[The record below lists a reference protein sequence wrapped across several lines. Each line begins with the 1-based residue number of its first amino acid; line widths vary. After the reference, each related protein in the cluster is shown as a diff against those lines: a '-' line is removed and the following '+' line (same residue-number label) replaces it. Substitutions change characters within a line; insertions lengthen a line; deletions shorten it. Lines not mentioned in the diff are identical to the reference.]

1 MATEQYDIVI
11 IGSGAG
17 GGTLA
22 HHLAP
27 SGKKILIV
35 ERGDFLPREREN
47 WDEHEVFTEG
57 RYRSKEA
64 WLDKDGEPFEPFT
77 HYWVGGNTKMYGAAL
92 LRLRAEDF
100 EERRH
105 YDGTSPAWPIGYDE
119 LEPYYTRAEHLYSVH
134 GEHGVDPTD
143 PPRSAPYR
151 YPPLRHEPRIAK
163 LYEDL
168 RELGLHPFPLPV
180 AVRLGE
186 DQGVPHAPINLSYF
200 DGYPDLTEAKADADV
215 VAVRPA
221 LAFRNVS
228 ILTRA
233 YAHRL
238 ETSANGREIVAAMI
252 QRDGEEVRVE
262 GDIFVVACGAINSAA
277 LFLRSQTDR
286 HPDGLANGSGLV
298 GRHYMAHNNGS
309 VIAIS
314 ETPNDAQFQKTFGL
328 TDFYHGAPDSELP
341 LGAVQLM
348 GKTDLEGL
356 KGLLSETMPDAD
368 PEEIS
373 RHSID
378 FWLTTEDLPRPDNR
392 VTLTSDGTIRV
403 SYTPNNI
410 EPYQRLKQKLIAVL
424 EQCGCQALHRDSVY
438 LDYKASVSGVSHQ
451 NGTLRFGTDPKS
463 SVLDL
468 HCKAHELNNLYVCD
482 ASFFPS
488 CGAVNPSLTTMANA
502 MRVGDH
508 LLERLR

>member
-1 MATEQYDIVI
+1 MSTQRYDIII

-27 SGKKILIV
+27 SGKRILIV

-64 WLDKDGEPFEPFT
+64 WLDKDGKVFEPFT

-92 LRLRAEDF
+92 LRLRKEDF
-100 EERRH
+100 AERQH
-105 YDGTSPAWPIGYDE
+105 YDGVSPAWPIGYDE
-119 LEPYYTRAEHLYSVH
+119 LEPYYTRAERLYSVH
-134 GEHGVDPTD
+134 GKHGVDPTD
-143 PPRSAPYR
+143 PPRSGPYP
-151 YPPLRHEPRIAK
+151 YGPLRHEPRIAK

-168 RELGLHPFPLPV
+168 RTLGLHPFPLPI

-186 DQGVPHAPINLSYF
+186 DRQAPHAPINLSYF

-228 ILTRA
+228 ISTRTFA
-233 YAHRL
+233 QRL
-238 ETSANGREIVAAMI
+238 ETSASGREVTKLIV
-252 QRDGEEVRVE
+252 QRDGEEIALE
-262 GDIFVVACGAINSAA
+262 ADVVVMACGAINSAA
-277 LFLRSQTDR
+277 LLLRSANFR
-286 HPDGLANGSGLV
+286 HMDGLANGSGLV
-298 GRHYMAHNNGS
+298 GRNYMAHNNGS
-309 VIAIS
+309 IIAIS
-314 ETPNDAQFQKTFGL
+314 DTPNDAQFQKTFGI
-328 TDFYHGAPDSELP
+328 TDFYHGAEDSKLP
-341 LGAVQLM
+341 LGAIQLM

-356 KGLLSETMPDAD
+356 KGLLADTMPNAD
-368 PEEIS
+368 PLEIS

-378 FWLTTEDLPRPDNR
+378 FWLTVEDLPRADNR
-392 VTLTSDGTIRV
+392 VTLTADGGIRL
-403 SYTPNNI
+403 SYTANNV
-410 EPYQRLKQKLIAVL
+410 EPYQRLKKKLVHVL
-424 EQCGCQALHRDSVY
+424 EQCGCKALHRDSVY
-438 LDYKASVSGVSHQ
+438 LDYQLSVSGVSHQ
-451 NGTLRFGTDPKS
+451 NGTLRFGTDPS
-463 SVLDL
+463 TSVLDV

-488 CGAVNPSLTTMANA
+488 CGAVNPSLTIMANA